1 MKFLTSDQNDSLAPR
16 FEIGWEFMEQK
27 IKEFVLRYN
36 YTLNPNG
43 VYEAMK
49 FMYTYWPDPNNKT
62 HIRDQYVHVSRVNK
76 HQHCFCLWHW
86 SKPDHFISFISDV
99 VRFPDQSTNR

>member
-1 MKFLTSDQNDSLAPR
+1 MSQSMTDIHLLLDQNESLAPR
-16 FEIGWEFMEQK
+16 YEVGWDFMEQK

-43 VYEAMK
+43 VYEAIK

-62 HIRDQYVHVSRVNK
+62 HIRDQYVHVS
-76 HQHCFCLWHW
+76 
-86 SKPDHFISFISDV
+86 
-99 VRFPDQSTNR
+99 

>member
-1 MKFLTSDQNDSLAPR
+1 
-16 FEIGWEFMEQK
+16 MEQK

-62 HIRDQYVHVSRVNK
+62 HIRDQYVHVSREMP
-76 HQHCFCLWHW
+76 
-86 SKPDHFISFISDV
+86 SKKTWRFLYFISF
-99 VRFPDQSTNR
+99 